1 LKRLADAGISWPLP
15 GLPEI
20 AALRAELVPE
30 FPVYGMLGDA
40 ADQTAL
46 AGRADAIAVRDG
58 QVSVMVDW
66 KSDVA
71 PTAEDIRAHA
81 GQIRHYMAAL
91 DAAHGALVYMT
102 SGTVQWVEAE

>member
-1 LKRLADAGISWPLP
+1 LKRLADAGISWPLR

-66 KSDVA
+66 KSDV
-71 PTAEDIRAHA
+71 PPPK
-81 GQIRHYMAAL
+81 
-91 DAAHGALVYMT
+91 T
-102 SGTVQWVEAE
+102 SGRMPAKFATIWPRSTRRMALSSI